1 MTSGVTWRSVVLL
14 AWLGSLSAT
23 VRAQDA
29 ATTPA
34 PATATATTAPTSTE
48 PAVSDWLASFP
59 ASQRRQLTPEQA
71 MVIWPPL
78 RLWRGE
84 LILLPAAGNAVH
96 SQGPLLQLAE
106 QLSERGWRIWLLAR
120 ERPRQTE
127 QTLEPA
133 PGRAPSLTDND
144 LQAMLQAV
152 QQEPAPTG
160 VDAASSAPLPR
171 FVLAQHDAARSIWP
185 LVTGNAASYGG
196 FVLLSATTVPE
207 QAPVQPVL
215 ELHMAAEAG
224 DVPRAARERQ
234 RRWQHLPHY
243 QQQVLLTSQRHPI
256 PAWLVNS
263 IDGWLR
269 KTALAAT
276 VAPADDSLRRQM
288 AAPTP

>member
-1 MTSGVTWRSVVLL
+1 
-14 AWLGSLSAT
+14 
-23 VRAQDA
+23 
-29 ATTPA
+29 
-34 PATATATTAPTSTE
+34 
-48 PAVSDWLASFP
+48 
-59 ASQRRQLTPEQA
+59 

-133 PGRAPSLTDND
+133 PGPAPAVSNND
-144 LQAMLQAV
+144 LQNLLQTLLPTL

-160 VDAASSAPLPR
+160 VDAASTAPLPR
-171 FVLAQHDAARSIWP
+171 FVLAQHDAASGIWP
-185 LVTGNAASYGG
+185 LVSGNAASYGG
-196 FVLLSATTVPE
+196 FVLLSASAVPE

-215 ELHMAAEAG
+215 ELHMAAEAA
-224 DVPRAARERQ
+224 DVPHAARERQ

-269 KTALAAT
+269 KTALAAS